1 MVDYRIDKKQL
12 IDKFKVYVE
21 RNATSA
27 DTYNSK
33 GKEVQYRNDYTVLDK
48 LRSIYRFVIN
58 NIKIDI
64 RREFIHD
71 DKQYYAVLNV
81 LNDRVNNKIRARSDG
96 TLYVL
101 VGLDKMIKFTGDDEQ
116 YQEYVYSSSR
126 KQQQL
131 ISKVVEEL
139 NSVLEKK
146 SPKEPDDAL
155 INDDDIPIARAELTN
170 EEVADLILSNIPSEL
185 VVELNKGNFEAFDKA
200 FSIFIVD
207 SGINPKLGE
216 GLLEGLHNIYSYS
229 RVYWDTINEAE
240 DKDDEGKTNT
250 DQLKGWKKKTGQD
263 KQSSAT
269 ADTGIDKRRG
279 QSRDTLTKKGLTAAG
294 GVWQNAKGDS
304 VAQIDDNGNI
314 KYINGDEG
322 GTEEDGEGISDIVS
336 KYQQQSGGAGEEA
349 AGEETEKEPEV
360 ETGVDDEDLEKIR
373 KTFDYELDGETE
385 NEIM

>member
-116 YQEYVYSSSR
+116 YQEYVYN
-126 KQQQL
+126 
-131 ISKVVEEL
+131 L
-139 NSVLEKK
+139 NITML
-146 SPKEPDDAL
+146 AR
-155 INDDDIPIARAELTN
+155 IP
-170 EEVADLILSNIPSEL
+170 
-185 VVELNKGNFEAFDKA
+185 G
-200 FSIFIVD
+200 
-207 SGINPKLGE
+207 
-216 GLLEGLHNIYSYS
+216 
-229 RVYWDTINEAE
+229 
-240 DKDDEGKTNT
+240 
-250 DQLKGWKKKTGQD
+250 
-263 KQSSAT
+263 
-269 ADTGIDKRRG
+269 
-279 QSRDTLTKKGLTAAG
+279 
-294 GVWQNAKGDS
+294 
-304 VAQIDDNGNI
+304 
-314 KYINGDEG
+314 
-322 GTEEDGEGISDIVS
+322 
-336 KYQQQSGGAGEEA
+336 
-349 AGEETEKEPEV
+349 
-360 ETGVDDEDLEKIR
+360 
-373 KTFDYELDGETE
+373 
-385 NEIM
+385 